1 MDAVRIVQ
9 AIRKTRRTTMRGN
22 QEAYILVKVKDGK
35 KYVCAINKLKSTTKI
50 SVGQSG
56 EPKVNLEKDVLWH

>member
-1 MDAVRIVQ
+1 
-9 AIRKTRRTTMRGN
+9 MRGN

-35 KYVCAINKLKSTTKI
+35 KYVCAINKLKRSTKI
-50 SVGQSG
+50 DPGLSG